1 MDALVGLLTWLLLN
15 SCGSFCFLL
24 FIMNTTHQTRKW
36 KVLCW
41 NVRGLN
47 AKEKWEAVRDK
58 ISESGCDVICLQET
72 KRQFLDAQFI
82 KNFCPSSFDAFE
94 FLPSVGAS
102 GGITT
107 IWKSSLFSGSLVF
120 SNEYAISIEFFSK
133 HDQSAWLLT
142 NVYGPC
148 TSEGKINFLNWLKDI
163 QIAQEVDWLIVGDFN
178 LIRGPY
184 NRNKPGG
191 NIQEM
196 LLFNEVISAQGW
208 VELPLRGRKYTWSN
222 KQSSPLLERLD
233 WFFTSASWTTSFPDS
248 SVTSLSMEPSDHV
261 PCVVSINT
269 SIPKSSIFRF
279 ENYWLEHEHFLAVVA
294 HGWSVPTFQTDSA
307 KILSAKFKNLRR
319 VLKSWQ
325 SQISNLKVN
334 IANVKSVLILLGF

>member
-15 SCGSFCFLL
+15 SCGSFYFLW
-24 FIMNTTHQTRKW
+24 FIMNTTHQTRKMES
-36 KVLCW
+36 V

-82 KNFCPSSFDAFE
+82 KNFRPSSFDAFE

-120 SNEYAISIEFFSK
+120 SNDYAISIEFLSK

-148 TSEGKINFLNWLKDI
+148 TSEGKINLLNWMKDI
-163 QIAQEVDWLIVGDFN
+163 QISQEVDWLIVGDFN
-178 LIRGPY
+178 PIRGPH

-191 NIQEM
+191 NI
-196 LLFNEVISAQGW
+196 
-208 VELPLRGRKYTWSN
+208 
-222 KQSSPLLERLD
+222 
-233 WFFTSASWTTSFPDS
+233 
-248 SVTSLSMEPSDHV
+248 
-261 PCVVSINT
+261 
-269 SIPKSSIFRF
+269 
-279 ENYWLEHEHFLAVVA
+279 
-294 HGWSVPTFQTDSA
+294 
-307 KILSAKFKNLRR
+307 
-319 VLKSWQ
+319 
-325 SQISNLKVN
+325 
-334 IANVKSVLILLGF
+334 